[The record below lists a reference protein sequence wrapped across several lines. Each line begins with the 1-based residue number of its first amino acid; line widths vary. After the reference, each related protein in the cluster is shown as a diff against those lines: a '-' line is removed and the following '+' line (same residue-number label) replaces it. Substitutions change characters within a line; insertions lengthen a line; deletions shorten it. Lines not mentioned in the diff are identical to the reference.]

1 MTSITPTDPEPT
13 GTQASASTPAPIR
26 VLIADDHA
34 LLREGLRRVLEFE
47 SEIEVVGEA
56 ADGLQAVERTR
67 ELRPD
72 VVVLDINMP
81 GLDGIEVTRRIKRE
95 CPATQIVVLTIH
107 DDDQY
112 VFEVVKAGAQGYV
125 LKDIEPGQIVEA
137 IKTVRRGESF
147 IPPNLM
153 SKVLGEFKR
162 MSGELAA
169 GAATHDPAAD
179 GERLTEREKE
189 ILRAIAQGL
198 TNREIADRFY
208 ISEKTVKNHV
218 SNLLRKLHLTDR
230 TQAAIYAIKNKL
242 V

>member
-1 MTSITPTDPEPT
+1 M
-13 GTQASASTPAPIR
+13 APIR

-56 ADGLQAVERTR
+56 ADGLQAVERAR
-67 ELRPD
+67 ELLPD

-95 CPATQIVVLTIH
+95 CPAAQIVVLTIH

-147 IPPNLM
+147 IPSNLM

-169 GAATHDPAAD
+169 GVAAHDP
-179 GERLTEREKE
+179 GVEEGRLTERERE

>member
-1 MTSITPTDPEPT
+1 MTPTDPEPA
-13 GTQASASTPAPIR
+13 GTQAAGSSPAPIR

-47 SEIEVVGEA
+47 REIEVVGEA

-67 ELRPD
+67 ELKPD

-137 IKTVRRGESF
+137 IKTVRRGMPSS
-147 IPPNLM
+147 PGMLM

-162 MSGELAA
+162 MSGALAA

-179 GERLTEREKE
+179 EERLTEREKE
-189 ILRAIAQGL
+189 ILRAITQGL
-198 TNREIADRFY
+198 TNREIADRFF

>member
-1 MTSITPTDPEPT
+1 M
-13 GTQASASTPAPIR
+13 R

-56 ADGLQAVERTR
+56 ADGVQAVERAR

-95 CPATQIVVLTIH
+95 CPAAQIVVLTIH

-137 IKTVRRGESF
+137 IKTVRRGESY

-169 GAATHDPAAD
+169 GAAAHDQAAEE
-179 GERLTEREKE
+179 GQGRLTEREQE